1 MFWSDT
7 MSTRKLHI
15 GDKSRILGKALV
27 KVPLLLVLGLGT
39 TVKAATFTFDIMGTL
54 NYVQQLL
61 MHIGPMLSAVLFII
75 AGVFYAVGQLL
86 PPDKRANFHTAS
98 INIIIGAIVVAVLAV
113 TSNSLALASTQ
124 LLTNMSSNALK

>member
-1 MFWSDT
+1 MVMQKT
-7 MSTRKLHI
+7 
-15 GDKSRILGKALV
+15 GILGNNKVLRRALA
-27 KVPLLLVLGLGT
+27 KVPLLMIIGFGT
-39 TVKAATFTFDIMGTL
+39 SVKAATFTFDIIGTL

-61 MHIGPMLSAVLFII
+61 MHLGPMLSAVLFVI